1 MFWNGKKEVTKQDI
15 RDIYAE
21 ELTKQGAKELWT
33 LNPTN
38 FETREVCPEV
48 AVVTDQTFDSSR
60 LRACYEDEDFTM
72 YLPITVCKNI
82 HEMDGIFKRQF
93 VRVFKEGC
101 GKMPTRQPVTLK
113 MVKKWNAVFR
123 QIQQDLNECIHF
135 FYYIPI

>member
-1 MFWNGKKEVTKQDI
+1 MFWNGKREVTKQDI

-48 AVVTDQTFDSSR
+48 VVVTDQTFDSSR

-82 HEMDGIFKRQF
+82 HEMDGIFTRPF
-93 VRVFKEGC
+93 VCVFKEG
-101 GKMPTRQPVTLK
+101 V
-113 MVKKWNAVFR
+113 W
-123 QIQQDLNECIHF
+123 QDANQTTCNT
-135 FYYIPI
+135 

>member
-1 MFWNGKKEVTKQDI
+1 MFWNGKREVTKQDI

-48 AVVTDQTFDSSR
+48 VVVTDQTFDSLR

-82 HEMDGIFKRQF
+82 HEMDGILQGRLCAFLKR
-93 VRVFKEGC
+93 GC

-113 MVKKWNAVFR
+113 MVKKWNAVFK
-123 QIQQDLNECIHF
+123 QIQQDLN
-135 FYYIPI
+135 

>member
-1 MFWNGKKEVTKQDI
+1 MFWDGKKEVTKQDI

-48 AVVTDQTFDSSR
+48 VVVTDQTFDSSR

-72 YLPITVCKNI
+72 YLPITVCENI
-82 HEMDGIFKRQF
+82 HEMDGIFTRPF
-93 VRVFKEGC
+93 VCVFKEG
-101 GKMPTRQPVTLK
+101 V
-113 MVKKWNAVFR
+113 W
-123 QIQQDLNECIHF
+123 QDAN
-135 FYYIPI
+135 